1 METTAIAA
9 RSNAG
14 RHDKPAVNGKLRG
27 LMTIEDLDG
36 RTLAARRAKDLIAA
50 IEEDMGGDLTV
61 SQRQLVQHAAILGAM
76 VEDLATRWLLGEKID
91 QANYALLIN
100 AQRRVLVAL

>member
-1 METTAIAA
+1 METPAITA
-9 RSNAG
+9 RSDADH
-14 RHDKPAVNGKLRG
+14 HDKPAHNGKLRG
-27 LMTIEDLDG
+27 LMTIDDLDG

-50 IEEDMGGDLTV
+50 IEDDMGGDITV
-61 SQRQLVQHAAILGAM
+61 SQRQLIQHAAILGAM

-100 AQRRVLVAL
+100 AQRRVLGAL